1 MRLPTMLAF
10 QPPGLLG
17 VVHVPAPGATRADG
31 RRRCSSAACGRRRPA
46 LHPGALRRTAIHGRS
61 GTIKAVDPRSIS
73 PLSAPVYV
81 T

>member
-17 VVHVPAPGATRADG
+17 VVHVPAPG
-31 RRRCSSAACGRRRPA
+31 
-46 LHPGALRRTAIHGRS
+46 PGALRRTAIHGRS